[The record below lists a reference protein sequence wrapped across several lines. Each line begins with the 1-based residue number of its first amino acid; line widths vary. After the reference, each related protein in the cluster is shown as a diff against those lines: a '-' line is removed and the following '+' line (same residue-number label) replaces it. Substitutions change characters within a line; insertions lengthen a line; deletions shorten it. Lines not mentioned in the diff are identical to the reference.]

1 MSKQHCECYKLN
13 DSFDNV
19 ECCFDMLPFS
29 ATMLPVSARM
39 SNEIS
44 SFRQSRNKLNMLV
57 LLTNHCRQFIT
68 LSVHVCGQH
77 DERDAARLAGLSAAA
92 ETCLYIAASDDGDDD
107 ENDD

>member
-1 MSKQHCECYKLN
+1 
-13 DSFDNV
+13 
-19 ECCFDMLPFS
+19 
-29 ATMLPVSARM
+29 
-39 SNEIS
+39 
-44 SFRQSRNKLNMLV
+44 MLV